1 MSTFKTIIFSL
12 IISILIFTIVGC
24 QTNRNHSSKYQNNDQ
39 KQVATL
45 FMHGYGGTNHSE
57 KYMVNQA
64 VTKGVT
70 KDVVTAHV
78 STNGEVQFSGN
89 ISKRSNNPII
99 KILFE
104 DNKNGD
110 VAQNAKNIKNVL
122 TQMKDKFHIAH
133 YNFVAHSMGN
143 LSFAYFMKYYGNDN
157 ELPQLQKEV
166 NIAGTYNGVLNLNEK
181 VNEISVDKNGKPS
194 KMNANYKELL
204 GLKNSYN
211 HKNIEVLNIYGDLQD
226 GTHSDGSVSNSSSR
240 SLKYL
245 LGDSPKTYR
254 ESKYTGKKAQHS
266 ALHHNREVSD
276 EIIKFLWE

>member
-24 QTNRNHSSKYQNNDQ
+24 QTNRNHSSNYQNNNQ

-70 KDVVTAHV
+70 KDVVTANV
-78 STNGEVQFSGN
+78 STNGEVQFRGN

-122 TQMKDKFHIAH
+122 TQMKDKYHIEH

-166 NIAGTYNGVLNLNEK
+166 NIASTYNGVLNLNEK

-254 ESKYTGKKAQHS
+254 ESKYTGKEGVGRNSFKFV
-266 ALHHNREVSD
+266 VSPPQG
-276 EIIKFLWE
+276 